1 MLKKICSP
9 QIRFKQ
15 FDSAWLTKKVGD
27 LFLIN
32 RSGNLTKKYF
42 RPFVSAKYIYP
53 VYSSQIENHGILGYY
68 KDFLAENVITWTA
81 DGVNAGVVNFRKEKF
96 FATSGCGILISKKYQ
111 PNEFF
116 AIAIGNNTRD
126 HITPGP
132 IPHLISSEMAQVE
145 LKFTPN
151 INEQKKISQLFEAL
165 ENLANKLEEKIS
177 VLKNLKNDF
186 NNKMFANLSSDF
198 PSIRFKGFKS
208 AWITDQVKN
217 LFEISRGQTL
227 TKHQIKTRPVERER
241 ERESGYIYPVY
252 SSQIKNHGIFGYY
265 NEYLAQKKIIFST
278 HGNPGSAKFI
288 QEKFFATSNCG
299 ILSSKKYP
307 ESTLFAIQFEKN
319 SKKFISQGTI
329 PHLISSNVLKI
340 ELKFT
345 PDVAEQQKI
354 SQLFETFD
362 SLIFAY
368 EQKVEYLKNLKN
380 SFIAKMF
387 I

>member
-9 QIRFKQ
+9 QIRFRQ
-15 FDSAWLTKKVGD
+15 FDSAWLTKQVGD
-27 LFLIN
+27 LFLIT
-32 RSGNLTKKYF
+32 RGENLTKKDF
-42 RPFVSAKYIYP
+42 RTFVSGKYIYP

-68 KDFLAENVITWTA
+68 KEFLAENVITYTA
-81 DGVNAGVVNFRKEKF
+81 DGNAGIVNFRKGKF
-96 FATSGCGILISKKYQ
+96 FATGHCGILTSKKY
-111 PNEFF
+111 PENEFF
-116 AIAIGNNTRD
+116 AIGIGLQTKKWVSRSIVPSLKNED
-126 HITPGP
+126 
-132 IPHLISSEMAQVE
+132 MAQVE
-145 LKFTPN
+145 LKFTPD
-151 INEQKKISQLFEAL
+151 ISEQGKISQLFETL

-177 VLKNLKNDF
+177 LLKNIKNDF
-186 NNKMFANLSSDF
+186 SNKMFANLSSDF

-208 AWITDQVKN
+208 AWITDQVRN

-227 TKHQIKTRPVERER
+227 TKHQVKTRPVERER

-299 ILSSKKYP
+299 ILTSKKYP

-362 SLIFAY
+362 SLILAY

-380 SFIAKMF
+380 SFITKMF

>member
-42 RPFVSAKYIYP
+42 RPFVSTKYIYP
-53 VYSSQIENHGILGYY
+53 VYSSQIENNGILGYY
-68 KDFLAENVITWTA
+68 KDFLAENAITWTA
-81 DGVNAGVVNFRKEKF
+81 SGNAGIVNFRKEKF
-96 FATSGCGILISKKYQ
+96 FATADCGILISKKYKA
-111 PNEFF
+111 NEFF

-126 HITPGP
+126 HITQGP
-132 IPHLISSEMAQVE
+132 IPHLISSEMAKVE
-145 LKFTPN
+145 LKFTPD
-151 INEQKKISQLFEAL
+151 ISEQRKISQLFEIF
-165 ENLANKLEEKIS
+165 ENLANKLEEKIQF
-177 VLKNLKNDF
+177 LKNLKNDF
-186 NNKMFANLSSDF
+186 SNKMFANLNSDF

-227 TKHQIKTRPVERER
+227 SKNQIKTRPVERER
-241 ERESGYIYPVY
+241 ERDYIYPVY
-252 SSQIKNHGIFGYY
+252 SSQTKNQGIFGYY

-288 QEKFFATSNCG
+288 EEKFFATSNCG
-299 ILSSKKYP
+299 ILTSKKYP

-319 SKKFISQGTI
+319 SKKFISQSTI

-345 PDVAEQQKI
+345 PDVIEQQKI

-362 SLIFAY
+362 SLILAY

-380 SFIAKMF
+380 SFISKMF